1 MFHMTLTEKT
11 AYLKG
16 LMEGLNLKKD
26 SDEGKL
32 FSAILD
38 TLNDMAL
45 TISDMDQEL
54 DVINEE
60 LDAIGDELTDV
71 EEDIYPVPTVPAA
84 QSLLFAHTMQCCRR
98 SADR

>member
-60 LDAIGDELTDV
+60 LDAIGD
-71 EEDIYPVPTVPAA
+71 
-84 QSLLFAHTMQCCRR
+84 
-98 SADR
+98 

>member
-1 MFHMTLTEKT
+1 
-11 AYLKG
+11 
-16 LMEGLNLKKD
+16 MEGLNLKKD

-71 EEDIYPVPTVPAA
+71 EEDIYGDEDDACDCGCEDAWDPGWVAA
-84 QSLLFAHTMQCCRR
+84 CQARIEGSNGG
-98 SADR
+98 